1 MSAVP
6 SPVDVTEAMAMVH
19 AGLGFL
25 AAADA
30 AGLPCE
36 VQARCLHGFERADA
50 MSTAGRARMLAAFAG
65 ARGYCADGDYSAKMW
80 LFHRTRVTKG
90 CAAGHVGWARRAAA
104 HPRVIAALGAAQVS
118 ASWARS
124 ICDWNDRLPPECR
137 EEADEI
143 LLGAAGGGVD
153 LWDLARL
160 AGEMYEKSRPE
171 DLADEEPGRVF
182 EDRSVRLQTTFGGAG
197 VLAGD
202 LTPECAAVIGTVLDA
217 LSAPAGA
224 EDTRSHEQRYHDA
237 LAEAMR

>member
-1 MSAVP
+1 
-6 SPVDVTEAMAMVH
+6 MVR
-19 AGLGFL
+19 AGLEFVV
-25 AAADA
+25 AADA
-30 AGLPCE
+30 TALPGE
-36 VQARCLHGFERADA
+36 VQARCLQDFERDDA
-50 MSTAGRARMLAAFAG
+50 MLTAARARVMAAFA
-65 ARGYCADGDYSAKMW
+65 AAQGYLADGDYSAKMW

-171 DLADEEPGRVF
+171 DPADEEPGRVF